1 MPIITYEERV
11 IECRAGDSVLDAML
25 DSGES
30 VPHSCR
36 SGICRCC
43 MMRAVSGDPGEPA
56 QAGLS
61 LPLREKGFFLPCV
74 CRPTDDLVVAKPT
87 DAIASASARVE
98 RVEIVGRDVARVLV
112 SVHTPFE
119 YRPGQF
125 VNIVRS
131 DGLAR
136 SYSVANTPTKSGT
149 LELHVRRVPGGQMSG
164 WLHDTARSGE
174 AVEVRGPFGEC
185 HYQSTDPDEAIVLIG
200 VGTGLAPLMGVLRDA
215 VTRGH
220 RGPISLL
227 HGARDP
233 GGFYLVNDLRELA
246 RSSPAFS
253 YYRCALEGE
262 PESDLHIAPLDTV
275 LRERVPSLAGR
286 RVFICG
292 DPAFVK
298 AMRKTVFLA
307 GAPMKAIH
315 SDSFIAS
322 VS

>member
-1 MPIITYEERV
+1 MPTITYEERT

-25 DSGES
+25 EAGEP

-43 MMRAVSGDPGEPA
+43 MMRAVSGEPGAAA

-61 LPLREKGFFLPCV
+61 LPLREQGFFLPCV
-74 CRPTDDLVVAKPT
+74 CIPKGDLVVAKPT
-87 DAIASASARVE
+87 DAIASAAARVE

-112 SVHTPFE
+112 CVPTPFE
-119 YRPGQF
+119 FRPGQF

-136 SYSVANTPTKSGT
+136 SYSVANTPTENGT
-149 LELHVRRVPGGQMSG
+149 LELHVRRVPGGRMSG

-185 HYQSTDPDEAIVLIG
+185 HYQSTDPDEPIVLIG
-200 VGTGLAPLMGVLRDA
+200 VGTGLAPLMGILRDA

-220 RGPISLL
+220 RGPISLF

-233 GGFYLVNDLRELA
+233 GGFYLVDDLREFA
-246 RSSPAFS
+246 RSCPLFS
-253 YYRCALEGE
+253 YHRCALEGHPE
-262 PESDLHIAPLDTV
+262 PDLHIAPLDRV
-275 LRERVPSLAGR
+275 VRERIPSFAGR

-292 DPAFVK
+292 DPDFVK
-298 AMRKTVFLA
+298 TMRKAAFLA

-315 SDSFIAS
+315 SDSFVAS
-322 VS
+322 GS